1 MRPVVEGTLR
11 APAAARY
18 TGKVVGTDR
27 IEPDKRLRRDVESAL
42 RKALDPSDVL
52 PMLHRLARTA
62 APGSEERVFAH
73 RQLAELLAEKSPWRA
88 AIYAKRVIAERPDDD
103 RGWALL
109 GLSQTLLGHYRF
121 AVTAYEKALACAPK
135 NPWYAHNL
143 GHLLDVALDRAG
155 DAIEWLRTAYAEATE
170 LGHAAS
176 DDIAA
181 SFAHALGRAGRVAE
195 AKKVLVRAMK
205 GGASREH
212 EALLKWLER
221 GAPAAEDAGGPS
233 GPSGAPSA
241 ADRGALCADSPSLE
255 GPPRSARA
263 VTKRVRPDAP
273 TARHAASLR
282 RAVDAA
288 LSRGLQRLPLDD
300 KQRARARELAQA
312 TRGGTA
318 VAEAVSAPPGARTAP
333 EAKAA
338 ATGARSVA
346 AAIAYAVVFVDR
358 VPLTPAEVAATFRV
372 SPAALRGRFGELR
385 ARLDLTPGD
394 ARYATRT

>member
-1 MRPVVEGTLR
+1 
-11 APAAARY
+11 
-18 TGKVVGTDR
+18 VGTDR

-42 RKALDPSDVL
+42 RRALDPSDVL

-62 APGSEERVFAH
+62 APGSDERVFAH
-73 RQLAELLAEKSPWRA
+73 RQLAELLAEKNPWRA
-88 AIYAKRVIAERPDDD
+88 AIYAKRVTAERPDDD

-121 AVTAYEKALACAPK
+121 AVTAYQKALACAPR

-155 DAIEWLRTAYAEATE
+155 DALEWLQAAYADAAE
-170 LGHAAS
+170 LGHSAS
-176 DDIAA
+176 GDIAA
-181 SFAHALGRAGRVAE
+181 SFAHALGRAGKVSE
-195 AKKVLVRAMK
+195 AKRVLVRAMK

-233 GPSGAPSA
+233 GAPSSEKQMRA
-241 ADRGALCADSPSLE
+241 A
-255 GPPRSARA
+255 
-263 VTKRVRPDAP
+263 TKRVRADAP
-273 TARHAASLR
+273 SPRSTASLR

-288 LSRGLQRLPLDD
+288 LSRGLERLPLDD

-312 TRGGTA
+312 TGGGTA
-318 VAEAVSAPPGARTAP
+318 VAGSVAAPGGARSTP

-394 ARYATRT
+394 TRYATRI